1 MICPKCQTEN
11 PENSRFCNHCA
22 SPLPP
27 SEDISGIHTRTLQTA
42 FPKLTRGTTFAKR
55 YEFIEELGKG
65 GMGRVYKVFDNKIK
79 EEVALKLLNP
89 DIALDER
96 TIARFSNELKFARKI
111 IHKHVCRMYD
121 LNEEKGTHYITMEYV
136 PGEDLKSMLRMTK
149 QLSVGTAI
157 SIAKQVCE
165 GLIEAH
171 KRGVV
176 HRDLKPSNIMIDKE
190 GNVRIMDFGIARSS
204 ESKGITRAG
213 RMVGTPEYMSPEQV
227 DGAEADQR
235 SDIYSLG
242 AILYEMLTG
251 RQPYE
256 GESSLS
262 IALKH
267 KTEPT
272 PDPKEL
278 NEQIPK
284 ELSSVVMK
292 CMEKDKRQR
301 FQTADELLSGVTA
314 VEKSLTSAEW
324 VIPEKKPKKEKI
336 DLRKWKKPIIY
347 SGAVLLAAALI
358 TAGIFVLFGKKGA
371 IDSIAVLP
379 FENVHADP
387 NTEYLSDGMTERI
400 ISKLAQLPQLKK
412 VIARSSVFQYKG
424 LQIDSQAVGQELGV
438 DAVLISRMS
447 RRGDELTISVELMRV
462 SDNSH
467 IWGQDYTRNIAE
479 IFTVQDEITNS
490 IADNLKL
497 RLTGAEIERLTR
509 RYTENPD
516 AFVAY
521 NKGRYFWNKRTE
533 EDLWRAID
541 YFEQAL
547 RHDPNYAHAYT
558 GLSQSYLLLPEYG
571 TYPPNEAYPKV
582 RENALRALEIDD
594 MLAEAHVS
602 LAQVKWRYEFDV
614 ESAEREYLRAIEL
627 DPNYATAHHWYAYDL
642 MCWARH
648 EEAIREIRKAHE
660 LDPLS
665 LVINRNVGQVLYRA
679 RRFDEAIVALQRT
692 LEMNPSFG
700 YIHFHLGSIY
710 LQNQKY
716 AEALEEL
723 EAEKNI
729 ARGWRTHIEAWIG
742 ITYAEMGDRE
752 KAQEILEELIR
763 RSEQMYVAPTLIAV
777 LYFSL
782 GDDDQGFQMLEEAYK
797 VYDNWV
803 RLLKVEPIFD
813 RVRSDPRFKE
823 MLKKRGFKE

>member
-1 MICPKCQTEN
+1 MICPRCQTEN

-22 SPLPP
+22 TPLPH
-27 SEDISGIHTRTLQTA
+27 SDDISGIHTRTLQTS
-42 FPKLTRGTTFAKR
+42 FPELTRGSTFAKR
-55 YEFIEELGKG
+55 YELIEELGKG

-89 DIALDER
+89 EVASDER

-111 IHKHVCRMYD
+111 INKHVCRMYD

-157 SIAKQVCE
+157 SVAKQVCE
-165 GLIEAH
+165 GLVEAH
-171 KRGVV
+171 KLGVI

-190 GNVRIMDFGIARSS
+190 GIVRIMDFGIARSS

-227 DGAEADQR
+227 DGVEADQR

-251 RQPYE
+251 KQPYG

-267 KTEPT
+267 KTDPA
-272 PDPKEL
+272 PDPKKL
-278 NEQIPK
+278 NEQVPE
-284 ELSSVVMK
+284 ELSRVVMK
-292 CMEKDKRQR
+292 CMAKDKKQR
-301 FQTADELLSGVTA
+301 YETAEKLLDELTE
-314 VEKSLTSAEW
+314 VEEGITSSEL
-324 VIPEKKPKKEKI
+324 VIPKKKPRKEKI
-336 DLRKWKKPIIY
+336 NLRKWKKPILY
-347 SGAVLLAAALI
+347 SGAVVLAAALI
-358 TAGIFVLFGKKGA
+358 AAGIFLFFGKEGA
-371 IDSIAVLP
+371 IESIAVLP

-424 LQIDSQAVGQELGV
+424 QLVDPQAVGRELGV
-438 DAVLISRMS
+438 DAVLVSRMS
-447 RRGDELTISVELMRV
+447 RRGDELTIGVELVRV

-490 IADNLKL
+490 ITDNLRLK
-497 RLTGAEIERLTR
+497 LTGEEIERLTR

-547 RHDPNYAHAYT
+547 QYDPNYAHAYT

-571 TYPPNEAYPKV
+571 AYPPNEAYPKV
-582 RENALRALEIDD
+582 KENALRALEIDD

-602 LAQVKWRYEFDV
+602 LAQVKWRYEFDI
-614 ESAEREYLRAIEL
+614 ESAEKEYLRAIEL

-692 LEMNPSFG
+692 LEMNPSFS
-700 YIHFHLGSIY
+700 YIHFHMGSIY

-716 AEALEEL
+716 AEALQEL
-723 EAEKNI
+723 EVEKSI
-729 ARGWRTHIEAWIG
+729 ARGWSTQIDAWIG
-742 ITYAEMGDRE
+742 ITYAKMGDRE
-752 KAQEILEELIR
+752 KAQEILDELLK
-763 RSEQMYVAPTLIAV
+763 RSEQTFVAPTLMAI
-777 LYFSL
+777 LYFAL
-782 GDDDQGFQMLEEAYK
+782 GEDDQGFQKLEDAYK

-813 RVRSDPRFKE
+813 RVRSDPRFEE
-823 MLKKRGFKE
+823 MLRKRGFKK

>member
-1 MICPKCQTEN
+1 
-11 PENSRFCNHCA
+11 
-22 SPLPP
+22 
-27 SEDISGIHTRTLQTA
+27 
-42 FPKLTRGTTFAKR
+42 LTRGSTFAKR
-55 YEFIEELGKG
+55 YELIEELGKG

-89 DIALDER
+89 DVASDER

-111 IHKHVCRMYD
+111 INKHVCRMHD
-121 LNEEKGTHYITMEYV
+121 LNEENGTHYITMEYV

-171 KRGVV
+171 KLGVI

-204 ESKGITRAG
+204 EAKGITRAG

-227 DGAEADQR
+227 DGTQADER

-251 RQPYE
+251 KQPYR

-267 KTEPT
+267 KTDPI
-272 PDPKEL
+272 PDPRKL
-278 NEQIPK
+278 NDQIPE
-284 ELSSVVMK
+284 ELSRVVMI
-292 CMEKDKRQR
+292 CMTKDKRQR
-301 FQTADELLSGVTA
+301 FQTAQELLDELTA
-314 VEKSLTSAEW
+314 VEEGITSAEL
-324 VIPEKKPKKEKI
+324 VIPKKKPKKKKV
-336 DLRKWKKPIIY
+336 DLRKWKKPILY
-347 SGAVLLAAALI
+347 GGAVALAAALI
-358 TAGIFVLFGKKGA
+358 VAGIILLVIGKEGA
-371 IDSIAVLP
+371 IESIAVLP
-379 FENVHADP
+379 FENIHADP

-400 ISKLAQLPQLKK
+400 INKLAQLPQLKK

-424 LQIDSQAVGQELGV
+424 QQIDPQAVGRELGV
-438 DAVLISRMS
+438 DAVLVSRMS
-447 RRGDELTISVELMRV
+447 RRGDELTIGAELIKV

-467 IWGQDYTRNIAE
+467 IWGQDYTQNIAE

-490 IADNLKL
+490 IADNLRIK
-497 RLTGAEIERLTR
+497 LTGKEMERLTR

-547 RHDPNYAHAYT
+547 RHDPNYAQAYA
-558 GLSQSYLLLPEYG
+558 GLSHSYLLLPEYG
-571 TYPPNEAYPKV
+571 TYAPNEAYPKV
-582 RENALRALEIDD
+582 RENALRALEIDE

-614 ESAEREYLRAIEL
+614 VSAEKEYKRAIEL

-679 RRFDEAIVALQRT
+679 RRYDEAIVALQRT
-692 LEMNPSFG
+692 LEMNPSFS

-710 LQNQKY
+710 LQNQRY
-716 AEALEEL
+716 EEALQEFEE
-723 EAEKNI
+723 EKNI
-729 ARGWRTHIEAWIG
+729 ARGWRTQIEAWIG
-742 ITYAEMGDRE
+742 ITYAEMGERE
-752 KAQEILEELIR
+752 KAQEILEELVR
-763 RSEQMYVAPTLIAV
+763 RREQIYVTPTLIAI

-782 GDDDQGFQMLEEAYK
+782 GEDDQGFQMLEDAHK
-797 VYDNWV
+797 LYDNWV

-813 RVRSDPRFKE
+813 RVRSDPRFE
-823 MLKKRGFKE
+823 EILRMRGFK